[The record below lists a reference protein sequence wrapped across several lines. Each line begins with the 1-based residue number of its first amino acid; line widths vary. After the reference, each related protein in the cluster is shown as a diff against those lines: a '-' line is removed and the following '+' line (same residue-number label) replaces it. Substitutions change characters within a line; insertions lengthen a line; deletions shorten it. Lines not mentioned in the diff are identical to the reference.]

1 MVDVLIL
8 AIALSMDS
16 FAVSIGLGAKHTT
29 PPTRLGLLSGLY
41 FGAFQGF
48 MPLIGYLGG
57 KGLLGWIDVYAP
69 WVAFILLALIGGNMI
84 REAFS
89 DRIEEDIADITH
101 RAMLTLAL
109 ATSID
114 AMAAGFSLNLLAV
127 NPHLACGIIG
137 ITTFIFSFAGVYIG
151 DRSGTLL
158 ESKAEFSGG
167 VVLILVGFRILTG

>member
-29 PPTRLGLLSGLY
+29 PPANLGLLSGLY
-41 FGAFQGF
+41 FGAFQGL

-101 RAMLTLAL
+101 RAMLTLAI

-114 AMAAGFSLNLLAV
+114 AMAAGFSLNLLTA
-127 NPHLACGIIG
+127 NPYLACGIIG
-137 ITTFIFSFAGVYIG
+137 ITTLIFSFAGVFIG